1 MKSSAT
7 RMSPFVLS
15 GALLLPLL
23 TLSACNSVNN
33 AGTKPPS
40 YPLLVGVTLK
50 TQSVPAIAVAGTL
63 PVSVSA
69 QYQVSATDFTEK
81 DVSGSV
87 SWDTSSTAVAT
98 VSKGV
103 VTGTGIGSATISA
116 TFDGKSGS
124 TMVFVGLTHYIA
136 ITPPGPFSLATP
148 SVTFVATEHF
158 SDGSTLEVSD
168 LTTWTTNPE
177 GIISMYPYL
186 RRRHDCRHRNNHGHR
201 HNIGLGRSGLCGRD
215 GGPLVVFGI
224 HDESVLEH
232 S

>member
-1 MKSSAT
+1 MKSAAT
-7 RMSPFVLS
+7 KISSFVLS
-15 GALLLPLL
+15 GALLLLL

-69 QYQVSATDFTEK
+69 QYQVSASEFTEK
-81 DVSGSV
+81 DVTGSV

-136 ITPPGPFSLATP
+136 ITPPGPFSLVTP

-168 LTTWTTNPE
+168 LTTWTTSPE

-186 RRRHDCRHRNNHGHR
+186 
-201 HNIGLGRSGLCGRD
+201 SGDATIVATGTTTVTATTLDSAEAGSVD
-215 GGPLVVFGI
+215 VTVGP
-224 HDESVLEH
+224 
-232 S
+232 